1 MGIMNLDMYDI
12 VRVPRITEKGTRL
25 KEKNNVLTFEVRV
38 DANKVQVKKAVEEL
52 FKVKVADVTTVKT
65 AGKKKRIGMRVG
77 RRSDWKKA
85 YVTLKPGEKIAIFEG
100 A

>member
-1 MGIMNLDMYDI
+1 MWGTACLFAH
-12 VRVPRITEKGTRL
+12 PRFVHGAATSC
-25 KEKNNVLTFEVRV
+25 NADVF
-38 DANKVQVKKAVEEL
+38 AFAAAQVKKAIEGI
-52 FKVKVADVTTVKT
+52 FKVKVADVTTVKN
-65 AGKKKRIGMRVG
+65 AGKNKRVGQRLG

>member
-1 MGIMNLDMYDI
+1 MTMEAYDVI
-12 VRVPRITEKGTRL
+12 RVPRITEKGTRL

-38 DANKVQVKKAVEEL
+38 DANKVQVKKAIESI
-52 FKVKVADVTTVKT
+52 FKLKVADVTTVRN
-65 AGKKKRIGMRVG
+65 AGKVKRVGQRLG

>member
-1 MGIMNLDMYDI
+1 M
-12 VRVPRITEKGTRL
+12 
-25 KEKNNVLTFEVRV
+25 
-38 DANKVQVKKAVEEL
+38 KVS
-52 FKVKVADVTTVKT
+52 DVTTVKN
-65 AGKKKRIGMRVG
+65 AGKNKRVGQRLG

>member
-1 MGIMNLDMYDI
+1 MTLDLYDI

-25 KEKNNVLTFEVRV
+25 KEQSNVLTFEVRK
-38 DANKVQVKKAVEEL
+38 DANKLQVRKAIEGI
-52 FKVKVADVTTVKT
+52 FKVKVTDITTVNCS
-65 AGKKKRIGMRVG
+65 GKKKRMGAREG

-85 YVTLKPGEKIAIFEG
+85 YVTLKAGEKIDIFEG

>member
-1 MGIMNLDMYDI
+1 MTIDLYDI
-12 VRVPRITEKGTRL
+12 IKAPRITEKGTRL
-25 KEKNNVLTFEVRV
+25 KEKNNVLTFEVRT
-38 DANKVQVKKAVEEL
+38 DANKLQVRKAIEGI

-65 AGKKKRIGMRVG
+65 GGKKKRMGQRLG

-85 YVTLKPGEKIAIFEG
+85 YVTLKPGEKIDIFEG